1 MSTETQTKE
10 VTNFYQGAKILLPA
24 LFSLVGSII
33 TIVWFAAG
41 LNTSIELLTAKFE
54 AEKAARIALEVE
66 VKINSERLS
75 EQAVVLGRFEEKLNN
90 VEKTSNETLNL
101 LRDYTGRH

>member
-1 MSTETQTKE
+1 MEKETKE
-10 VTNFYQGAKILLPA
+10 ATSFYTGAKILLPA
-24 LFSLVGSII
+24 VGSLVGSII

-41 LNTSIELLTAKFE
+41 LNTSITLLSEKLE
-54 AEKAARIALEVE
+54 AEKAARIALEIE
-66 VKINSERLS
+66 VKLNSERLG

-90 VEKTSNETLNL
+90 VEKTGNETLKL